1 METQNL
7 NKIYQI
13 LERKYSEIMTSNFDD
28 LTNDE
33 IYDQHAKLLVTCGS
47 ITLAKEFKNFLVDDY
62 NKKILPDISLS
73 RRET

>member
-1 METQNL
+1 
-7 NKIYQI
+7 
-13 LERKYSEIMTSNFDD
+13 MTSNFDD

-62 NKKILPDISLS
+62 NKKILRFLLYYFNNCKLAEDVFP
-73 RRET
+73 EKE